1 MNSLASHVI
10 DQPEIVQ
17 YHPAELYVHVYSII
31 LSVFHLDKG
40 LHHVAY
46 KILTYLDSQ
55 SLCRAEQVCSD
66 WYRVIAEGMLWKK
79 LIAWKVR
86 TDLVWNGLSERR
98 GWYVE
103 YVDYK

>member
-1 MNSLASHVI
+1 MFCVASLSYQI
-10 DQPEIVQ
+10 
-17 YHPAELYVHVYSII
+17 HVYSNNYNINSVQI
-31 LSVFHLDKG
+31 SPFSHSSYPPPPHLSSGKG

-46 KILTYLDSQ
+46 KILTYLDAQ

-86 TDLVWNGLSERR
+86 IDPVWNGLSERR
-98 GWYVE
+98 GW
-103 YVDYK
+103 